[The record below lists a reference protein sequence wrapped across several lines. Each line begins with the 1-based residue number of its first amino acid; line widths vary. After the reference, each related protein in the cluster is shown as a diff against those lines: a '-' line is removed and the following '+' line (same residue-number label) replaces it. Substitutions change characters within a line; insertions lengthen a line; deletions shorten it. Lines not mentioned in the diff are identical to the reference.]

1 MSPRPP
7 KKALLFLGCTV
18 PVRSLNYELS
28 ARKVAAALGIE
39 MGDRPDFGCCGFPLK
54 SIDRA
59 NATVIAA
66 RALAQAGQDRQP
78 LVALCAACAGFL
90 AETAHRLDND
100 PLGRRTVNQRLAP
113 LGLRYRTG
121 VKVRHF
127 VRFILEEVGL
137 DEIRK
142 RFTRPLAGFAFAPH
156 YGCHFLR
163 PSEVWG
169 GFDDP
174 DDPASL
180 ARIIEATGAASLDY
194 PSLKDCCGGGVLG
207 IDESL
212 AGRLAGVKLLDLADR
227 DVTALVL
234 VCPFCNVM
242 YEGQQ
247 RSIIRKLDKDFAIP
261 VIYLTQL
268 LGLAMGFSPD
278 DLGFRLNRIKPK
290 GLLRSFAE

>member
-7 KKALLFLGCTV
+7 RKALLFLGCTV

-39 MGDRPDFGCCGFPLK
+39 LRDRPDFDCCGFPLK
-54 SIDRA
+54 STNQDD
-59 NATVIAA
+59 ATVIAA
-66 RALAQAGQDRQP
+66 RALAQAGRERLP
-78 LVALCAACAGFL
+78 LVTLCSACAGFL
-90 AETAHRLDND
+90 AETAQRLDND
-100 PLGRRTVNQRLAP
+100 PQDRQAMNQRLAP
-113 LGLRYRTG
+113 LGLRYRKG

-142 RFTRPLAGFAFAPH
+142 KITRSLAGFVFAPH

-163 PSEVWG
+163 PSEFIG
-169 GFDDP
+169 GLDDP
-174 DDPASL
+174 EDPASL
-180 ARIIEATGAASLDY
+180 ARVIAATGATALDY

-207 IDESL
+207 VDEAL
-212 AGRLAGVKLLDLADR
+212 AGRLAGAKLLDLADK
-227 DVTALVL
+227 DVSALVL

-247 RSIIRKLDKDFAIP
+247 RAIARKMEKDIAVP

-268 LGLAMGFSPD
+268 LGLAMGMRPAE
-278 DLGFRLNRIKPK
+278 LGFKLNRVKPK
-290 GLLRSFAE
+290 ALLQKFAE